1 MLGGQKIGS
10 YIAIQLTILPIV
22 LIAERSSLPMET
34 KRENTAA
41 TSATSKAALVRN
53 RAGLSKNRFAAER
66 NYRVS
71 RHLLESMLRSG
82 LISSEEFTTI
92 DTKMKE
98 KYDPISG
105 GLFL

>member
-1 MLGGQKIGS
+1 
-10 YIAIQLTILPIV
+10 
-22 LIAERSSLPMET
+22 MET
-34 KRENTAA
+34 KRKNTAA
-41 TSATSKAALVRN
+41 TNATSKTALGGN
-53 RAGLSKNRFAAER
+53 RTVISKSRFAAER

-71 RHLLESMLRSG
+71 RYLLESMLRSG

-98 KYDPISG
+98 KYAPISG

>member
-1 MLGGQKIGS
+1 
-10 YIAIQLTILPIV
+10 
-22 LIAERSSLPMET
+22 MET